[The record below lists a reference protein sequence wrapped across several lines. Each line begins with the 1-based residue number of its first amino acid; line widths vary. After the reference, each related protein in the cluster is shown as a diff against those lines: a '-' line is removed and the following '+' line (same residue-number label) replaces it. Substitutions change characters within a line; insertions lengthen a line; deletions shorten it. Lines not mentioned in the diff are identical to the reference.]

1 MSKTKQWIPEI
12 VYEEGESQIPI
23 IHVPPEEVDPKL
35 LFIFLSHQTNEF
47 EPGPDGEELPVMQW
61 DLHQYADMEILKK
74 NLSTKAYDDVRNA
87 LGLETLKNATT
98 KGSKITEN
106 IMQKLS

>member
-35 LFIFLSHQTNEF
+35 LFIFLSRPTGEF
-47 EPGPDGEELPVMQW
+47 EPGDDGEDLPVMQW
-61 DLHQYADMEILKK
+61 DLHQYADMAILKE
-74 NLSTKAYDDVRNA
+74 NLNSQAYDDVRKA
-87 LGLETLKNATT
+87 LGLENLSTALK
-98 KGSKITEN
+98 KGEN
-106 IMQKLS
+106 ITSNINQNLS